1 MELVLVPLILG
12 SYFLPT
18 IIAVQ
23 RDHRSS
29 DTIFFVNLFL
39 GITVIGWLMALVWS
53 LMNPEGE
60 NQSSAGDDSGD
71 DL

>member
-1 MELVLVPLILG
+1 MELILVPLILG

-29 DTIFFVNLFL
+29 DAIFFVNLLL
-39 GITVIGWLMALVWS
+39 GLTVIGWLVALIWS
-53 LMNPEGE
+53 LRNRDHSKAKDGCD
-60 NQSSAGDDSGD
+60 GSG
-71 DL
+71 

>member
-23 RDHRSS
+23 REHRSS
-29 DTIFFVNLFL
+29 DAIFFVNLFL
-39 GITVIGWLMALVWS
+39 GITVIGWLVALVWS
-53 LMNPEGE
+53 LMNPGGE
-60 NQSSAGDDSGD
+60 NQSSAGDGSGD

>member
-39 GITVIGWLMALVWS
+39 GITVIGWLVALVWS
-53 LMNPEGE
+53 LMNPGGE
-60 NQSSAGDDSGD
+60 NQSSAGDGSGD